1 MGTWHWYWIQNKKIV
16 GFIHTNSMALSMVVY
31 RINLSSY
38 ECANKLF
45 YLPALQTQRQI
56 DFPLRHLLHKVLVP
70 LQSNVWFWNAEKNI
84 LTPVTGFIF
93 LNSLH
98 LLNAGIRLKMT
109 FAFEKSH
116 LYQRNHLR
124 SKLAKF
130 WNGTMY
136 IKNLPSVHV
145 WLTLQASIIEII
157 ERIALLPIIASTNE
171 YIFSQAMIWNKEWN
185 HFKITKYCWY
195 FHVKK

>member
-1 MGTWHWYWIQNKKIV
+1 MNVQ
-16 GFIHTNSMALSMVVY
+16 
-31 RINLSSY
+31 INFSISQ
-38 ECANKLF
+38 LF
-45 YLPALQTQRQI
+45 QTQRQI
-56 DFPLRHLLHKVLVP
+56 DFPLRHLLHKVLVQ